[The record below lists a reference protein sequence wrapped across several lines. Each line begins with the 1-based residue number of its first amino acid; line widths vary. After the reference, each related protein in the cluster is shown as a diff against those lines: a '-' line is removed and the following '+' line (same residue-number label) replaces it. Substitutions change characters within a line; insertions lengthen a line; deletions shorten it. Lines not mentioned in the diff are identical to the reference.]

1 MLGSASGVIESHP
14 TRRTQGW
21 PRPRESRSRPVLNP
35 TLQLSAVVEVSR
47 RRVGRRRVEVTD
59 DRIVRFLLSRAAR
72 GGPPPRLAG
81 ALRQRLLA
89 DGILIRPS
97 AVPRRVHLDPRLR
110 VGSGGSADIPGS
122 EACSPHLT
130 ARCTLHRGPSPPL
143 GVGPQRLEPFLPR
156 EEILW
161 VFDRGSR
168 IALPY
173 TLAPKLVGAVRG
185 LLQGRAERSRY
196 RRAAI
201 AALHRARG
209 LADPHE
215 AAGRARVWRRQVQIW
230 RQELRTHGYVALLGL
245 FPPIFL
251 DALCEYYR
259 RLESEGYLPAHDPGR
274 RGAPLLYDEPLLC
287 FLGAQLA
294 SVVRQV
300 TRARV
305 SWTFSYL
312 RPCGPGSVLAR
323 HRDAPVCRWNVDL
336 VVGGNPS
343 PDRRRAWPLWV
354 DGRSGPRPIRLG
366 LGDGLLYRGAL
377 LPHWRTPQ
385 PRSNTTML
393 GCLHYGTAQ

>member
-1 MLGSASGVIESHP
+1 M
-14 TRRTQGW
+14 QG
-21 PRPRESRSRPVLNP
+21 RLRVTGLRFRPVLNP
-35 TLQLSAVVEVSR
+35 TLQLSAVVDVSR
-47 RRVGRRRVEVTD
+47 RRVGRRRVEVSD
-59 DRIVRFLLSRAAR
+59 QRIVRFLLSKAGR
-72 GGPPPRLAG
+72 GGPPPRLGG
-81 ALRQRLLA
+81 ALRQRLLE
-89 DGILIRPS
+89 DGILIKPS
-97 AVPRRVHLDPRLR
+97 DVPRRVHLDPRLR
-110 VGSGGSADIPGS
+110 VASGGGSRIPDSGARS
-122 EACSPHLT
+122 LHPT
-130 ARCTLHRGPSPPL
+130 ARCALHRGPSPPR
-143 GVGPQRLEPFLPR
+143 GVAPQGLEPFLPR

-161 VFDRGSR
+161 VFERGSR
-168 IALPY
+168 IAVPY
-173 TLAPKLVGAVRG
+173 TLAPSLVGAVRG
-185 LLQGRAERSRY
+185 LLRGRPERSRF

-201 AALHRARG
+201 AALHQAG
-209 LADPHE
+209 ALEVPHE
-215 AAGRARVWRRQVQIW
+215 AGGRARIW
-230 RQELRTHGYVALLGL
+230 RHQVRSWREDLRTHGCVALRGL
-245 FPPIFL
+245 FTPIFL
-251 DALCEYYR
+251 DALREYYR
-259 RLESEGYLPAHDPGR
+259 RLESEGYLPGYDPGR

-300 TRARV
+300 TRARL

-312 RPCGPGSVLAR
+312 RACGPGAVLAR

-393 GCLHYGTAQ
+393 GCLHYGAAPRSALPR